1 MAIEI
6 DYDRDQYLDEF
17 SLKTLQDRY
26 LLDDEASPQEA
37 FARAARAFSD
47 DDVMAQRIYD

>member
-26 LLDDEASPQEA
+26 MLSDEVSPQEA
-37 FARAARAFSD
+37 FARAAKAFSD
-47 DDVMAQRIYD
+47 DDIIS